1 VFALHKP
8 SDPFIRDRLEAAR
21 NLPLTYGTPSVT
33 EDGSSIHHPGFTRDH
48 TRTEIGHGESVF
60 TAAKSAL
67 RSWQQFDLGWVRV
80 ANPDARVDPD
90 QLVAVEAH
98 TPGFSRLGLWSVNI
112 SRILYVI
119 DEDEPGKPKRFG
131 FAYGTTPLHVASGE
145 ERFLVELY
153 PVSSAVFYDVLAISR
168 PAHWLARLAYP
179 FTRSQQHRF
188 ARESHARM
196 QQAVRIPS

>member
-1 VFALHKP
+1 MFALHKP
-8 SDPFIRDRLEAAR
+8 SDAFIQNRLEAAR
-21 NLPLTYGTPSVT
+21 NLPLTYGIPSVT
-33 EDGSSIHHPGFTRDH
+33 EDESSIQYPGFTGDH
-48 TRTEIGHGESVF
+48 TRSEIGHGEAVF
-60 TAAKSAL
+60 AAAKAAFQN
-67 RSWQQFDLGWVRV
+67 WQQFDLGWVRV

-119 DEDEPGKPKRFG
+119 DEPTRFG
-131 FAYGTTPLHVASGE
+131 FAYGTTPLHVESGE

-153 PVSSAVFYDVLAISR
+153 PVSGAVFYDLLAISR

>member
-1 VFALHKP
+1 MFALHKP
-8 SDPFIRDRLEAAR
+8 SDAFIRNRLEAAR
-21 NLPLTYGTPSVT
+21 NLPLTYGIPFVT
-33 EDGSSIHHPGFTRDH
+33 EDGSSIQHPGFTRDH
-48 TRTEIGHGESVF
+48 TRSEIGHGEAAF
-60 TAAKSAL
+60 AAAKSVFQN
-67 RSWQQFDLGWVRV
+67 WQQFDLGWVRV

-119 DEDEPGKPKRFG
+119 DEPTRFG
-131 FAYGTTPLHVASGE
+131 FAYGTTPLHVESGE

>member
-1 VFALHKP
+1 MFSLHKP
-8 SDPFIRDRLEAAR
+8 NPSEIASLLALAKSLPHNYAPPLYTQFGSKQLQVPRGYVVDRHRTQIGQGTAAFEAAK
-21 NLPLTYGTPSVT
+21 
-33 EDGSSIHHPGFTRDH
+33 
-48 TRTEIGHGESVF
+48 
-60 TAAKSAL
+60 AAM
-67 RSWQQFDLGWVRV
+67 QQWRHFDLGWVRV

-119 DEDEPGKPKRFG
+119 DEPTRFG
-131 FAYGTTPLHVASGE
+131 FAYGTTPLHVESGE

>member
-1 VFALHKP
+1 MFALHKP
-8 SDPFIRDRLEAAR
+8 SDAFIRNRLEAAR
-21 NLPLTYGTPSVT
+21 NLPLTYGIPFVT
-33 EDGSSIHHPGFTRDH
+33 EDGSSIQHPGFTRDH
-48 TRTEIGHGESVF
+48 TRSEIGHGEAAF
-60 TAAKSAL
+60 AAAKAVFQN
-67 RSWQQFDLGWVRV
+67 WQQFDLGWVRV

-119 DEDEPGKPKRFG
+119 DEPTRFG
-131 FAYGTTPLHVASGE
+131 FAYGTTPLHVESGE

>member
-8 SDPFIRDRLEAAR
+8 SDAFIRNRLEAAR
-21 NLPLTYGTPSVT
+21 NLPLTYGIPFVT
-33 EDGSSIHHPGFTRDH
+33 EDGSSIQHPGFTRDH
-48 TRTEIGHGESVF
+48 TRSEIGHGEAAF
-60 TAAKSAL
+60 AAAKAVFQN
-67 RSWQQFDLGWVRV
+67 WQQFDLGWVRV

-119 DEDEPGKPKRFG
+119 DEPTRFG
-131 FAYGTTPLHVASGE
+131 FAYGTTPLHVESGE